1 MCDSYLEKREF
12 LRETIKFLESFKDP
26 KVGIE
31 TLKILTQS
39 DLELAGYSTE
49 RFVRT

>member
-1 MCDSYLEKREF
+1 MQDLYLEKQEF

-49 RFVRT
+49 RFERT